1 MKKQRTA
8 GAKGR
13 VRGGRRH
20 ARSFRTG
27 LAFLAAGLLLFSSGC
42 GASKEAEPESLE
54 PEHIVSVT
62 VVNASDTAVTAIL
75 IDWSDTL
82 GAELYDVLETAG
94 IEELKPDDVT
104 TVAVPELDEPREIT
118 VWNPEY
124 EDIYNEE
131 LLECLQDGDILVL
144 TPEYTNTK
152 VVYGGETGVETAK
165 ALALQAY
172 EEELFARR
180 SAQAEEERVQESD
193 EAAAEEEEE
202 ITKKAEEEE
211 GAEEEEEVEEAEK
224 AGVEALGYESL
235 EQMRRYNHTVYDI
248 EKAYFVKLTGYWYP
262 EKDRNSR
269 TYLVVDE
276 QDVMRW
282 FTFQEGKGDVE
293 TAFQRVSSAKGNHY
307 RLSDGRSFTMKES
320 MRENTLQ
327 FDGEETVYYWD
338 GY

>member
-1 MKKQRTA
+1 MKSTGMWRRDGKLVICGWHAWALKIRQAQIQQFKSDFRVVAEFCSQKRKQLDYTPSNQQLQH
-8 GAKGR
+8 AKE
-13 VRGGRRH
+13 V
-20 ARSFRTG
+20 
-27 LAFLAAGLLLFSSGC
+27 LQLFS
-42 GASKEAEPESLE
+42 
-54 PEHIVSVT
+54 IMT
-62 VVNASDTAVTAIL
+62 
-75 IDWSDTL
+75 
-82 GAELYDVLETAG
+82 
-94 IEELKPDDVT
+94 DD
-104 TVAVPELDEPREIT
+104 ARF
-118 VWNPEY
+118 

-144 TPEYTNTK
+144 TPEYTNTQ

-172 EEELFARR
+172 EEELFTRR

-193 EAAAEEEEE
+193 EAAAEEEEK

-211 GAEEEEEVEEAEK
+211 GAEEVEEAEK

>member
-1 MKKQRTA
+1 M
-8 GAKGR
+8 
-13 VRGGRRH
+13 
-20 ARSFRTG
+20 
-27 LAFLAAGLLLFSSGC
+27 
-42 GASKEAEPESLE
+42 
-54 PEHIVSVT
+54 
-62 VVNASDTAVTAIL
+62 
-75 IDWSDTL
+75 
-82 GAELYDVLETAG
+82 
-94 IEELKPDDVT
+94 
-104 TVAVPELDEPREIT
+104 
-118 VWNPEY
+118 
-124 EDIYNEE
+124 
-131 LLECLQDGDILVL
+131 
-144 TPEYTNTK
+144 
-152 VVYGGETGVETAK
+152 ETAK

-172 EEELFARR
+172 EEELFTRR

-193 EAAAEEEEE
+193 EAAAEEEEK

-211 GAEEEEEVEEAEK
+211 GAEEVEEAEK